1 MAAKLLQRGEAKVG
15 LFAES
20 SKKGVKFV
28 LESEKSILLAKGGFR
43 IFLSILDIFSIY
55 VILDKYY
62 RKLKFEKKTHQ

>member
-1 MAAKLLQRGEAKVG
+1 MAAKSLQRGEAKVG

-43 IFLSILDIFSIY
+43 IFFIHSRYFFHLCNS
-55 VILDKYY
+55 
-62 RKLKFEKKTHQ
+62 